1 MSKSS
6 SSSSSSKVAEKFA
19 RSSNGYVP
27 IGKMYNLKGS
37 TGNDNDKPPL
47 PIYVVGDGNKSSK
60 RCLLILSDVYGIHT
74 GRHKVVADTFAT
86 ECGYYVVMPDLFRN
100 DPPFIDDTDNKS
112 SNGNKNDGKAFDPT
126 IGSERLLA
134 NYKYSQVEHDL
145 IDIVLPFIR
154 HQTSGGSGCKISI
167 VGFCYGAYVMTY
179 LATEI
184 PREELVCCVSS
195 HPSIVQLS
203 NVIGDDWKTAF
214 ETLIQCPMLLINA
227 ENDKSVEQQPNGE
240 ISQLLSG
247 RNLTCDSQFHTF
259 TVVKHGFSIRGD
271 IESDAVVKEATQ
283 VAFQLMI
290 EFLTK
295 QFDKKKG

>member
-1 MSKSS
+1 MPKSS

-19 RSSNGYVP
+19 WSSNGYVP
-27 IGKMYNLKGS
+27 TGKMYNLKGT
-37 TGNDNDKPPL
+37 TGGTDRSPL
-47 PIYVVGDGNKSSK
+47 PTYVVGESNKSSK

-74 GRHKVVADTFAT
+74 GRHKLVADAFAT
-86 ECGYYVVMPDLFRN
+86 ECGYYVIMPDLFRN
-100 DPPFIDDTDNKS
+100 DPPFIGTDDKDNT
-112 SNGNKNDGKAFDPT
+112 NGNNNGKAFDPT

-145 IDIVLPFIR
+145 LDIVVPFIR

-184 PREELVCCVSS
+184 PREELVCCVCS

-214 ETLIQCPMLLINA
+214 SELIQCPILLINA

-247 RNLTCDSQFHTF
+247 RNSTCDSQFHTF
-259 TVVKHGFSIRGD
+259 TVVKHGFSIRGNV
-271 IESDAVVKEATQ
+271 ESDTVVKEATQ

-290 EFLTK
+290 DFLQQ
-295 QFDKKKG
+295 QFDKKA